1 MQGIAPSIAPIMAQ
15 LGTDLA
21 ANDHRQDYLR
31 ATLVVATDGARVAA
45 AAGKQ
50 DSSMQ
55 RVMRNADCLILRP
68 PHAPPAKA
76 GDMVEI
82 LLFPE
87 GA

>member
-1 MQGIAPSIAPIMAQ
+1 MAQ
-15 LGTDLA
+15 LGADLT

-31 ATLVVATDGARVAA
+31 AKLSFGADGARIAN

-55 RVMRNADCLILRP
+55 RVMRNATCLIVRP
-68 PHAPPAKA
+68 PDAPAAKA
-76 GDMVEI
+76 GEMVEI